1 MGMLPD
7 RDFYAELSLLTIGP
21 DVRRLAKRGRS
32 LVRSAI
38 LIFIAILA
46 FATTPARAQGT
57 WLDTRMIRAMC
68 SSKATPADNTDRLAR
83 RLNLTD
89 PQKEALKDLTEASAS
104 ALASTKTALCAD
116 KPDLSTTPDRMAF
129 AKKMAET
136 NLAGLKAVEP
146 KLQAFYDSLDA
157 KQKKAFDTGGR
168 IGGIFDWWGKK
179 EGAALRFTTKHAS
192 SSSWL

>member
-1 MGMLPD
+1 M
-7 RDFYAELSLLTIGP
+7 
-21 DVRRLAKRGRS
+21 
-32 LVRSAI
+32 RSAF
-38 LIFIAILA
+38 LVLLAILA

-57 WLDTRMIRAMC
+57 WLETRIYKAIC
-68 SSKATPADNTDRLAR
+68 SSKAKPAANIDRLAR

-89 PQKEALKDLTEASAS
+89 PQKEALRDLTEASSS

-116 KPDLSTTPDRMAF
+116 KADLSTTPARMAF
-129 AKKMAET
+129 AKKIAET

-168 IGGIFDWWGKK
+168 IGGMFDW
-179 EGAALRFTTKHAS
+179 LRRT
-192 SSSWL
+192 LLR